1 MLRLMNLTNHPKDLE
16 RFGSCPQVVQSFL
29 DKHQLHGLEVMIQ
42 GEWSEAQLP
51 KQLVKGVHMCFWPI
65 WLDFWQGNH
74 SNLMA
79 QFKSEEAITQFY
91 GGLSRSAMVK
101 WYKQELN
108 AAAAL
113 GAEYVVFH
121 VSHVTLADCYSYQF
135 TYTDAEVIEAFIE
148 MINEVFDGFE
158 GNLQLLMENQWWP
171 GLTLLERETMTRLL
185 ADIHYP
191 HKGFMLDIGHLMN
204 TELTLKSEEMAVTY
218 ILSVLEKLG
227 NLKEAIKGIH
237 LNSSLSGDYVT
248 QMLQKGSEF
257 KHENSFLDQY
267 MAAFGHIGQID
278 RHEPF
283 VSPAIRNV
291 IECVK
296 PAYLVHEF
304 TVQEV
309 SKLDTY
315 LAVQNKAMGV
325 SL

>member
-1 MLRLMNLTNHPKDLE
+1 MLRLMNLTNHPKDLA
-16 RFGSCPQVVQSFL
+16 RFGSCPQTVQAFL

-42 GEWSEAQLP
+42 DEWSEAVLP
-51 KQLVKGVHMCFWPI
+51 QSHVKGVHMCFWPI

-91 GGLSRSAMVK
+91 GGLSRSAMVE

-135 TYTDAEVIEAFIE
+135 AYTDAEIAEAFIE

-158 GNLQLLMENQWWP
+158 GNLLLLMENQWWP
-171 GLTLLERETMTRLL
+171 GLTFLERETMAHLL
-185 ADIHYP
+185 AGIHYP

-204 TELTLKSEEMAVTY
+204 TDLTLKSEEMAVAY
-218 ILSVLEKLG
+218 ILSVLEGLG
-227 NLKEAIKGIH
+227 DLMEAIKGIH
-237 LNSSLSGDYVT
+237 LNSSLSGGYVT
-248 QMLQKGSEF
+248 QMLQNDSEF

-283 VSPAIRNV
+283 TSSAIQQV
-291 IECVK
+291 IHKVK

-304 TVQEV
+304 TVQAVE
-309 SKLDTY
+309 KLDAY
-315 LAVQNKAMGV
+315 LTVQNKAIGAI
-325 SL
+325 L